1 MGDGLMSGEDRTKDV
16 RRLVD
21 MAGHPGPQTLHKI
34 LVELMESRERIQRKL
49 SGEASSQYARS
60 NLGQLLA
67 ATERAIRRI
76 DSKLEIDSGIRE
88 PPSAGAG
95 LLAISEAVLV
105 VAHHLEPRLPVQVRA
120 EGKQRI
126 WDVLRRSC
134 LGGAQVHEII
144 AEIREVLES
153 EGLDDPGAL
162 AASIFRNETSSRVAI
177 ANQASMSTSCVPGL
191 QKEWRAGPNCPI
203 EAHHALD
210 GQRVPV
216 NEAFDVQ
223 GEQMMFPHDPSASLK
238 NSEGCTCTTTAWVP
252 GWEKFGL
259 DRQLKKL

>member
-1 MGDGLMSGEDRTKDV
+1 MSGEDRTKDV
-16 RRLVD
+16 QRLVD

-49 SGEASSQYARS
+49 SGEPLSQYARG
-60 NLGQLLA
+60 NLGHLLA

-76 DSKLEIDSGIRE
+76 DGELGIDSGIRE
-88 PPSAGAG
+88 PPSGSAG
-95 LLAISEAVLV
+95 LTVISVAALV
-105 VAHHLEPRLPVQVRA
+105 VAHHLEPRLPLQLRP

-126 WDVLRRSC
+126 KDVLRRRC

-144 AEIREVLES
+144 AEIREVLQS
-153 EGLDDPGAL
+153 EGLDNPGAL
-162 AASIFRNETSSRVAI
+162 AENIFRNETSSRAAV
-177 ANQASMSTSCVPGL
+177 ANQASMSSSCIPGL
-191 QKEWRAGPNCPI
+191 QKEWWAGPNCPI

-210 GQRVPV
+210 GQRVHV

-223 GEQMMFPHDPSASLK
+223 GEQMMFPHDPSASLE
-238 NSEGCTCTTTAWVP
+238 NTEGCTCTTTAWVP

-259 DRQLKKL
+259 DRQRNKL